1 MTIPAELHGQKYI
14 SLTTYR
20 KSGVPVRTPVWFAEQ
35 DDKLYVMSEREA
47 GKIKRVRNNP
57 KVKLAPCTFR
67 GRVTGPEFTGTARV
81 LPSGEEFEIAR
92 QAVRQKYWLA
102 RLSFRSR
109 RNQYLEIQIQG
120 IQVQG

>member
-1 MTIPAELHGQKYI
+1 M
-14 SLTTYR
+14 
-20 KSGVPVRTPVWFAEQ
+20 RTPVWFAEQ